1 MWKKTFRQKHTKT
14 GKLSSHVME
23 STTESNNL
31 KVFRIA
37 VFSNINDHSIEY
49 IRIVHKSIYLLK
61 YLLNFFS
68 KFSVQLGRQLGE
80 RGEGDH
86 ASPIL
91 KIRKKCPDFVK
102 NALIVSIFE
111 LKFSIQNV
119 VLRVSRKKLPNFSL
133 RGPFSW
139 CF

>member
-61 YLLNFFS
+61 YLLKFFQQV
-68 KFSVQLGRQLGE
+68 FSTTRHATRGARGGRPRLPYFENQ
-80 RGEGDH
+80 
-86 ASPIL
+86 
-91 KIRKKCPDFVK
+91 KKVP
-102 NALIVSIFE
+102 
-111 LKFSIQNV
+111 
-119 VLRVSRKKLPNFSL
+119 
-133 RGPFSW
+133 
-139 CF
+139 